1 MNEEPQNSDEAF
13 LHLFT
18 QYHKR
23 IQGYIFALLH
33 GREGAEDVFQSTT
46 LALWRKFDQ
55 FDPDGDFFAW
65 ACGFAYL
72 EVRNYFRKASRDRL
86 RFSDTLLETLADERL
101 QREQLSRRRSAA
113 LEQCIKKLPERDR
126 ELVDQAYGGR
136 QTIKELATQLGRAV
150 QTLYNRLN
158 FIRRTLFDCVGK
170 ELHEREL

>member
-1 MNEEPQNSDEAF
+1 MPEDPGKSDEAF

-18 QYHKR
+18 QNHKR
-23 IQGYIFALLH
+23 IQAYIFALLH
-33 GREGAEDVFQSTT
+33 GREGADDVFQSTT

-55 FDPDGDFFAW
+55 FDPEGDFLSW

-72 EVRNYFRKASRDRL
+72 EVRNHFRKASRDRL

-101 QREQLSRRRSAA
+101 QREQHSRRRASA

-126 ELVDQAYGGR
+126 ELVDQAYSGR
-136 QTIKELATQLGRAV
+136 QTIKELAAQLGRAV

-158 FIRRTLFDCVGK
+158 FIRQTLFDCVGK
-170 ELHEREL
+170 ELREQEL